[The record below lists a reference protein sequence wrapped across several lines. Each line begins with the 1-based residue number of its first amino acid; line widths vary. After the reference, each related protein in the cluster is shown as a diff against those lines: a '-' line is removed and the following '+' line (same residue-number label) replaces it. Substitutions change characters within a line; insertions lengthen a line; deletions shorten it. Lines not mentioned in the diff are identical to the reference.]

1 MNPVPT
7 IPHSLIT
14 AASVVLGALIGSFL
28 NVCIYRLPLGLSVWS
43 PARSYCPHCR
53 KTIPWWENFP
63 IVSWIT
69 LRGRCSTCKNPIH
82 VRYLLVELLAAVLF
96 GAGAAF
102 LPLDPPLLLL
112 PTFTLL
118 GMFIVATAVDLEHM
132 IIPDEITLGGVG
144 AGVVFSI
151 LQPALHGSST
161 RLHAFGLSVLGA
173 ATGYFILWAVA
184 ELGRLALGRKRIR
197 FQYTTPALWIRNKD
211 EAQLIVCDE
220 VTPWSELFVR
230 GTENIR
236 MGVDRGDIDGAAV
249 STSVALWTLNQI
261 QIFEPPHAPK
271 KPVDLDLVNRISLQI
286 HWMVI
291 PREVMGFGDVKFLA
305 AIGAFLGWKAT
316 LFTLA
321 AASCLAAFYA
331 LVTLLIG
338 RCQWAAIPFGPFL
351 AAGGLIW
358 IINGPRILESYLQ
371 IFFLER

>member
-7 IPHSLIT
+7 ISHSLIT
-14 AASVVLGALIGSFL
+14 AASVVFGALIGSFL

-63 IVSWIT
+63 IVSWII

-82 VRYLLVELLAAVLF
+82 VRYLVVELLTAALF

-102 LPLDPPLLLL
+102 LPLASPLLLL

-118 GMFIVATAVDLEHM
+118 GIFVVATAVDLEHM
-132 IIPDEITLGGVG
+132 IIPNEITWGGVG

-151 LQPALHGSST
+151 LQPALQASST
-161 RLHAFGLSVLGA
+161 RLQALGLSVLGS
-173 ATGYFILWAVA
+173 ATGYAVLWAVV
-184 ELGRLALGRKRIR
+184 ELGRLALGKKRIR
-197 FQYTTPALWIRNKD
+197 FQETTPALWIRNKD
-211 EAQLIVCDE
+211 EAQLTVGDE
-220 VTPWSELFVR
+220 VTTWSEWFFR
-230 GTENIR
+230 GTEKIR
-236 MGVDRGDIDGAAV
+236 MGVAGGDIDGEAV
-249 STSVALWTLNQI
+249 PSSVVLWTLNQI
-261 QIFEPPHAPK
+261 QVFQAPHPPQ
-271 KPVDLDLVNRISLQI
+271 KPVELDSVNRVSLQI
-286 HWMVI
+286 HWIVI

-321 AASCLAAFYA
+321 AASCLAAFYG
-331 LVTLLIG
+331 LLTLLLG
-338 RCQWAAIPFGPFL
+338 RRQWAAIPFGPFL

-358 IINGPRILESYLQ
+358 MMNGPRILESYLQ